1 MANDMLSLKT
11 DIKNTLSY
19 LRDNRAFSTVN
30 ATEQLINR
38 KGEIDALSDLMKSG
52 KKQGGFKKLE
62 DLGRLDDLS
71 FESLVIRY
79 ASLFDKDVVE
89 LAQWRLDNYD
99 QLPS

>member
-30 ATEQLINR
+30 ATELLINR
-38 KGEIDALSDLMKSG
+38 KGEIGALSDLMKSG
-52 KKQGGFKKLE
+52 KKQGGFKKLG
-62 DLGRLDDLS
+62 DLNSLDIS

-89 LAQWRLDNYD
+89 LAQ
-99 QLPS
+99 